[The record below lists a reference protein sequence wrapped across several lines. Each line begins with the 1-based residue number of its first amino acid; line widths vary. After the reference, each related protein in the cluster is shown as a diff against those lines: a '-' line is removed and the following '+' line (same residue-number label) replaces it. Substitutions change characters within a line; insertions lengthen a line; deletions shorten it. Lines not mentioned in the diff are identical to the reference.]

1 VDDYQLYMLGA
12 GFALGFLT
20 FFTAAMVLGVIAF
33 MRRMI
38 G

>member
-1 VDDYQLYMLGA
+1 MDDFQLYMLGA

-20 FFTAAMVLGVIAF
+20 FFFASMFLGVIAF